1 MPYKLLSLLG
11 AVSLIAIYACRKEKS
26 LETLVKTIPCS
37 YSPYTVGSSFTYQY
51 VNRLGDSSQ
60 YTLTVRADT
69 VIEDRKYAILHD
81 GYNDQFLRCDNGN
94 YYLYER
100 AMSLPDYELK
110 AGDRLFLH
118 DDYPAGATWN
128 DTVHTTVSGLSQI
141 NLLQYRI
148 LERNVT
154 WTVLGKTYRDV
165 IIVKQD
171 AAIIVGETTYPVGT
185 IATYYYAPGVGYI
198 ETVSA
203 TDGVKLVKY
212 TIR

>member
-11 AVSLIAIYACRKEKS
+11 AVSLIAAYACRKEKS
-26 LETLVKTIPCS
+26 LETLEKTTPCS

-51 VNRLGDSSQ
+51 VSSVGDSSQ

-69 VIEDRKYAILHD
+69 AIEGRKYAILHD

-128 DTVHTTVSGLSQI
+128 DTVYTTVSGLSQL
-141 NLLQYRI
+141 NLLQYRV

-154 WTVLGKTYRDV
+154 RIVLGKTYRDV
-165 IIVKQD
+165 IVVKQD

-198 ETVSA
+198 ETASA